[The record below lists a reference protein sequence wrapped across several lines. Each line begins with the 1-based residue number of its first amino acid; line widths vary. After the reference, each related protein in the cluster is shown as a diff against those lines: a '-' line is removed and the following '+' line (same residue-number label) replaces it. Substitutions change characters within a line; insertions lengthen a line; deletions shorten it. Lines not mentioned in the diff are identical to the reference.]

1 MTRPI
6 PTIICRAGE
15 LVETL
20 SESVR
25 QAVHAQ
31 LDELI
36 AGGERCPYVLTEAGE
51 RLIDDTEP
59 MLSAERDSRE
69 VGW

>member
-51 RLIDDTEP
+51 EV
-59 MLSAERDSRE
+59 ARE
-69 VGW
+69 CEVRR